1 MKKTSGFKMKAGK
14 EGPMRKNFPS
24 AFKAVDPPSDK
35 DELVSYTY
43 PANSPEA
50 RGAGYKSG
58 ESRDAFISKGTQ
70 RLIDANAPKDVI
82 AKSKLRDI
90 ELFKAQKNRET
101 P

>member
-35 DELVSYTY
+35 DEWVSYTDTNY
-43 PANSPEA
+43 QPDWGGTTVTPYET
-50 RGAGYKSG
+50 KVT
-58 ESRDAFISKGTQ
+58 KGTK
-70 RLIDANAPKDVI
+70 RLIEAGAPKDVI

-90 ELFKAQKNRET
+90 DRKSSCRERV
-101 P
+101 